1 MRKRPYSPYGRYL
14 LRDENDQPAGVIND
28 GVYKV
33 EGFKPSSFDAWSGV
47 IHSHAN
53 PPVLFERNDKTA
65 VLDGLRLRFT
75 NGRILRLVPDAGAE
89 PDPRRGPRVSSEEGF
104 RLLLDQLDQ
113 AEEIASGASDAAL
126 AERIET
132 LRRRIDVAAF
142 YECPSCH
149 NAVLERD
156 CCHLCRGEGFVW
168 EGVDI
173 LIADACESSLGDVP
187 GL

>member
-65 VLDGLRLRFT
+65 VLDGLCLRFT
-75 NGRILRLVPDAGAE
+75 TGRILRLVPDAGAE
-89 PDPRRGPRVSSEEGF
+89 PDPRRGPRVNTEEGF
-104 RLLLDQLDQ
+104 RLLLDQLEQ
-113 AEEIASGASDAAL
+113 SEEQSADAPNAL
-126 AERIET
+126 LTERIEAM
-132 LRRRIDVAAF
+132 RRRIDVAAF
-142 YECPSCH
+142 YECPNCH

-156 CCHLCRGEGFVW
+156 SCSLCLGDGFVW
-168 EGVDI
+168 EGVETVNGN
-173 LIADACESSLGDVP
+173 ADDCSSGDAPVS
-187 GL
+187 

>member
-75 NGRILRLVPDAGAE
+75 TGRILRLVPDAGAE

-104 RLLLDQLDQ
+104 RLLLDQLEQ
-113 AEEIASGASDAAL
+113 SEEMAADAPNAPL
-126 AERIET
+126 TARIEA
-132 LRRRIDVAAF
+132 LGRRIDVAAF
-142 YECPSCH
+142 YECPGCH
-149 NAVLERD
+149 NEVLERD
-156 CCHLCRGEGFVW
+156 CCSLCLGDGFVW
-168 EGVDI
+168 EGVDT
-173 LIADACESSLGDVP
+173 AYGSASEGRPDDAPVS
-187 GL
+187 